1 MKSSLW
7 IVFLIIFG
15 FSFSCPSFAAIESGM
30 SEEKAHTIAYAFFR
44 EKLGSSGGVANGI
57 DRGKRWEFQPY
68 IGVTAKPMF
77 KKISVN
83 KKDGKV
89 YFSNSVKN
97 ILKVLFP

>member
-1 MKSSLW
+1 MKNSLW
-7 IVFLIIFG
+7 IVFLIILG
-15 FSFSCPSFAAIESGM
+15 LSFSRQSFAIESAM

-89 YFSNSVKN
+89 YFSNSIKN